1 MTRSE
6 IVSSQI
12 MPASRV
18 VRRRNK
24 VLLAWL
30 SFALGLFGAHWW
42 YLGRPRAWMVTAFS
56 LLMLVAAHMYP
67 KWWDNPF
74 FLLLII
80 PLTDGFIEALI
91 FALKPDDQFDA
102 KYNPL
107 SERKTRTGWSAV
119 IVAMVTVL
127 VGGFVLTW
135 GIAMIV
141 VYIYTAMGWLDG
153 YTF

>member
-1 MTRSE
+1 MTRLE
-6 IVSSQI
+6 IVSSQTT
-12 MPASRV
+12 PASPAA
-18 VRRRNK
+18 RRRNK
-24 VLLAWL
+24 VLVAWL
-30 SFALGLFGAHWW
+30 SFALGVFGAQWW
-42 YLGRPRAWMVTAFS
+42 YLERPRAWMVTAFS
-56 LLMLVAAHMYP
+56 LLMFVAAHMYP

-80 PLTDGFIEALI
+80 PITAGFIEALV

-102 KYNPL
+102 KYNPS
-107 SERKTRTGWSAV
+107 SERKTHTGWNAV
-119 IVAMVTVL
+119 FVAIVTVL

-141 VYIYTAMGWLDG
+141 IYIYTAMGWLDG